1 MELLK
6 IYAINERLDLDL
18 LKMLTK
24 KGTKKR
30 ALTPLIDTA
39 YYANTEEFL
48 IDHNMHHTIDG

>member
-24 KGTKKR
+24 KGTKKG
-30 ALTPLIDTA
+30 L
-39 YYANTEEFL
+39 
-48 IDHNMHHTIDG
+48 

>member
-24 KGTKKR
+24 KGTKNG
-30 ALTPLIDTA
+30 L
-39 YYANTEEFL
+39 
-48 IDHNMHHTIDG
+48 